1 MLSIGKLIG
10 KRHNINISNGV
21 YILSGKNKKM
31 MAKVHMTKNR
41 MFSMFLQV
49 EILFN
54 LKATI
59 EDNNGL

>member
-1 MLSIGKLIG
+1 MLSIGQLIG
-10 KRHNINISNGV
+10 KRRSINISNGV

-31 MAKVHMTKNR
+31 IAKVHMTKNR
-41 MFSMFLQV
+41 MFSIFLQV

-59 EDNNGL
+59 EYNNGL